1 MICAFPLSEI
11 PPALSDKAG
20 GAGFAFSRGS
30 SDRSWKARPSGLL
43 QMAGDRGLEK
53 KPHSSK
59 FPPFKKGDKGGFSNG
74 FTLVEVIVTIL
85 AAAILG
91 AIFINFMGTAMSLST
106 RSLENVHGEADAE
119 AAVEKIVA
127 DYVEKINLNE
137 SSALGDMNTAINTTK
152 TYDSSE
158 KKMTVTASYIDF
170 DGSGNEA
177 ADSSKLRTLKVLV
190 NANEHRCTILLTKSR
205 ASDSPPVPF

>member
-1 MICAFPLSEI
+1 
-11 PPALSDKAG
+11 
-20 GAGFAFSRGS
+20 
-30 SDRSWKARPSGLL
+30 
-43 QMAGDRGLEK
+43 
-53 KPHSSK
+53 
-59 FPPFKKGDKGGFSNG
+59 
-74 FTLVEVIVTIL
+74 
-85 AAAILG
+85 
-91 AIFINFMGTAMSLST
+91 
-106 RSLENVHGEADAE
+106 
-119 AAVEKIVA
+119 VA

-152 TYDSSE
+152 AYDSSE

-205 ASDSPPVPF
+205 ASDSPPVSF